1 MGKGTLPFQK
11 GILISNESLKNLYND
26 IKIMF
31 ENTQYPVTYIMT
43 TRLNQDVV
51 ENLFAYIRATGACN
65 DRPTALDLRY
75 RFRWYILGKH
85 STNVFTEGSNTVV
98 QNLADNET
106 CFTSMSD
113 ELSNSNEENAENN
126 NQLDY
131 ETIQEIQFFNILE
144 EYTKEYE
151 TDKNNDLE
159 EFEYNNI
166 GKLLNL

>member
-1 MGKGTLPFQK
+1 MR
-11 GILISNESLKNLYND
+11 
-26 IKIMF
+26 
-31 ENTQYPVTYIMT
+31 TY
-43 TRLNQDVV
+43 
-51 ENLFAYIRATGACN
+51 EACN

-85 STNVFTEGSNTVV
+85 STDVFTEGSNTVV

-106 CFTSMSD
+106 CLTSMSD

-131 ETIQEIQFFNILE
+131 ETIKEIQFCNSEEFTE
-144 EYTKEYE
+144 EYQ
-151 TDKNNDLE
+151 TDKNIDLE